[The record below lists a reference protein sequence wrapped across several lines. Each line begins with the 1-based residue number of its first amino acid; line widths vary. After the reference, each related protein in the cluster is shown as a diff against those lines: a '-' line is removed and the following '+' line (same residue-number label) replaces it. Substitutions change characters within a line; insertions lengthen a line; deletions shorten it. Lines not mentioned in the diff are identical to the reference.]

1 MGAQGPATHR
11 RLDRRLCGAPVRWGG
26 GRGQASMR
34 ATEAMAADEQGLV
47 HGGFV
52 FGLADHAA
60 MLAVDHPY
68 VVLTGAQ
75 VRFTAPVRVGEE
87 VVAEAVVVERQGRK
101 VTLEVE
107 ARVGDRVV
115 LQGRMTA
122 AVLDRHVLERSA
134 EG

>member
-1 MGAQGPATHR
+1 MGEGPSTHR
-11 RLDRRLCGAPVRWGG
+11 RLDRALCGEPRRWGG
-26 GRGQASMR
+26 GRGEATLR
-34 ATEAMAADEQGLV
+34 TTEAMAADERGLV

-52 FGLADHAA
+52 FGLVDHAA

-75 VRFTAPVRVGEE
+75 VRFTAPVSVGED
-87 VVAEAVVVERQGRK
+87 VLAEAVVVEREGRK

-115 LQGRMTA
+115 LRGSMTA
-122 AVLDRHVLERSA
+122 AVLEAHVLDR
-134 EG
+134 GRG